1 MESEMKQLLLQED
14 FSSGVLS
21 EGWST
26 GEEKS
31 PPILKEYIKLPGKYC
46 LYVPGGYCNSPLL
59 PVKPFSYYRVDYFL
73 KCTGSSYA
81 AGIFYDD
88 TGTELPSDHY
98 TGADFSPDWT
108 EQSFCFLG
116 KASARHVRIRFRP
129 IKEEMFVGSI
139 QVSSITPSGALSWV
153 ESIYQRIPPCNFE
166 LSAETFRPL
175 PGWQKTLA
183 VCGTRRFVLLGDS
196 VVNDISNSLFELLIQ
211 RHYPGLK
218 IEVVSSTRSGGN
230 CTYYGQQQHL
240 SRHILQYNPD
250 LLVIGGISHGGDT
263 EPIKNLVEKV
273 RRQSKT
279 SILLLTGA
287 FVTPER
293 KKSSDYPL
301 RLREL
306 AEKQDTGFLD
316 TEKAWSDYVARSNYP
331 PEYFMRDT
339 HHANERGKQVIARL
353 LEKFFTENQ

>member
-46 LYVPGGYCNSPLL
+46 LYVPGGYCDSPLL

-153 ESIYQRIPPCNFE
+153 ESIYQRIPP
-166 LSAETFRPL
+166 L
-175 PGWQKTLA
+175 
-183 VCGTRRFVLLGDS
+183 
-196 VVNDISNSLFELLIQ
+196 
-211 RHYPGLK
+211 
-218 IEVVSSTRSGGN
+218 
-230 CTYYGQQQHL
+230 
-240 SRHILQYNPD
+240 
-250 LLVIGGISHGGDT
+250 
-263 EPIKNLVEKV
+263 
-273 RRQSKT
+273 
-279 SILLLTGA
+279 
-287 FVTPER
+287 
-293 KKSSDYPL
+293 
-301 RLREL
+301 
-306 AEKQDTGFLD
+306 
-316 TEKAWSDYVARSNYP
+316 
-331 PEYFMRDT
+331 
-339 HHANERGKQVIARL
+339 
-353 LEKFFTENQ
+353 